1 MFASLL
7 VGHSLEFLSDSSRLL
22 FSSMLRPGSASL
34 LYAFFIPCCIVLPW
48 SSLCPRVPQKLDG
61 NTVLPYDM
69 ININISA
76 RAALSMP

>member
-34 LYAFFIPCCIVLPW
+34 LYVLFYPVLYCLTVVFTL
-48 SSLCPRVPQKLDG
+48 SSCPPK
-61 NTVLPYDM
+61 
-69 ININISA
+69 A
-76 RAALSMP
+76 